1 MGPRKKSKVSKNAN
15 TLTSRQPSAA
25 TVPLP
30 ASPESSTKHN
40 KHLQELPEQSST
52 PSSSQA
58 DPLSIRT
65 EPATIEPTISHLQD
79 SERKSSS
86 QSTKSWYGRTWPRVP
101 KAAPVTQLAKD
112 SISAVSEVAT
122 TARERT
128 QQELTKPLKS
138 PSLYLSRNLGS
149 STRSLPLSATTTKVN
164 ITSSP
169 LNDTGQSRKGDSLDE
184 ETTPPNSGGLK
195 VTKEEDEGNH
205 KAIDEQKALMI
216 EDKTRMDPAI
226 SNEDKHQE
234 EVADRSSSW
243 LAWFSK
249 GETVNSQAPSN
260 PPVAEEFSQTNSG
273 KNILP
278 EEASIKNVQSG
289 EPHSDS
295 DQRRNSDP
303 NPLPIANLEGQQRRS
318 WLGFW
323 SRDDEKAAAS
333 LIKSSKP
340 STNFIP
346 EGSTSDTKHEVRDVS
361 QTTLSKA
368 VNQDSVPSQS
378 SGWAFWSRSTQNN
391 LNENSA
397 IADEGELAVAK
408 SPSQSNPEAVVMDG
422 SKGVIK
428 ASDKLG
434 KSERSSSAGPPKGK
448 KVSDVVTASSK
459 SSSATSASIPSTT
472 QLPKATNM
480 LLKDNARNLLL
491 PSLKQT
497 YKAPESPG
505 LLQQLGQLLS
515 YTRAPVSKHVNLVR
529 DPPCIKTAL
538 AIGVHGYFPAPLIRS
553 VLGQPT
559 GTSIKF
565 AESAAGAIQ
574 KWTLD
579 HGYSCEVEKVAL
591 EGEGKIEERIDL
603 LWKLLLNWLDS
614 IRKADFILVACHS
627 QGVPV
632 AMMLVAK
639 LIAFGCVNSARIGV
653 CAMAGVSLGPFADY
667 KSRWIS
673 GSAGELFE
681 FAQPDSKV
689 SKDYE
694 AALRE
699 ALDFG
704 VKVLYIGSIDD
715 QLVSL
720 EVRLSVTQ
728 PLDSTNVVA
737 VFDFWGGQSSAYI

>member
-1 MGPRKKSKVSKNAN
+1 MGPRKKAKLSKSAN
-15 TLTSRQPSAA
+15 TPISRQPSAA

-40 KHLQELPEQSST
+40 KRLEELPEQSST

-58 DPLSIRT
+58 DPLSLRA
-65 EPATIEPTISHLQD
+65 EPAAIELTINHLQN

-86 QSTKSWYGRTWPRVP
+86 QSTKSWYGGTWPRVP

-112 SISAVSEVAT
+112 SISAVSEVASEVAT

-128 QQELTKPLKS
+128 QQELSKPLKS

-149 STRSLPLSATTTKVN
+149 SSRSLPLSATTTKVN

-169 LNDTGQSRKGDSLDE
+169 LNDTERSRKGESLDE
-184 ETTPPNSGGLK
+184 ETTPPNSNGLK
-195 VTKEEDEGNH
+195 VKKEEDEGNH
-205 KAIDEQKALMI
+205 KAVDEQKALI
-216 EDKTRMDPAI
+216 VEDRAPTDPAT
-226 SNEDKHQE
+226 SNEDKHQD

-249 GETVNSQAPSN
+249 GETVQSQAPSN
-260 PPVAEEFSQTNSG
+260 SPVIEESS
-273 KNILP
+273 KIDSRKSILP
-278 EEASIKNVQSG
+278 EEATVKNAQSG

-303 NPLPIANLEGQQRRS
+303 NPLPVANLEGQQRRS
-318 WLGFW
+318 WLGYW
-323 SRDDEKAAAS
+323 SRDDVKATES
-333 LIKSSKP
+333 IIKSSKP
-340 STNFIP
+340 TPNLIP
-346 EGSTSDTKHEVRDVS
+346 EGCPRDTKHELQDSS
-361 QTTLSKA
+361 QTASSEA
-368 VNQDSVPSQS
+368 VNQDTAPPQS

-391 LNENSA
+391 PNENSA
-397 IADEGELAVAK
+397 TANIGEFAVAK
-408 SPSQSNPEAVVMDG
+408 SPSQSNPEAVLMDG

-428 ASDKLG
+428 ATDKLG
-434 KSERSSSAGPPKGK
+434 KSETPSSAGQPRGK

-459 SSSATSASIPSTT
+459 SSSATATSIPFTT
-472 QLPKATNM
+472 KLPKATNI

-505 LLQQLGQLLS
+505 LLQQLGQFLS

-529 DPPCIKTAL
+529 DPPRIKTAL

-720 EVRLSVTQ
+720 EVTLLPFT
-728 PLDSTNVVA
+728 
-737 VFDFWGGQSSAYI
+737 